1 MPMLVLLALFG
12 FLAQL
17 VDGSLGMGYGVTSTT
32 MLVAVGVAPAAASA
46 TVHFAQIGTTLASG
60 ISHHRMGNT
69 DWRTVSILAV
79 PGFVGAFCG
88 AVFLVSLDAAF
99 AKPMVAAILF
109 LLGCY
114 VLFRFLVLGGRRPQF
129 QGSNSPF
136 FLVPMGLFG
145 GTLDAIGGGGWGP
158 VGTTTLLSSGRLE
171 PRKVVGSISTT
182 EFVVAV
188 GGSLGF
194 LFAMHKEEIPW
205 TFALALLAG
214 GVFAAPIAAYLV
226 RALAP
231 RVLGV
236 AAGGLIILTNTRT
249 LADWAGA
256 SGMTVLALA
265 LVILVGWVAAIRWAV
280 RQERAAVL
288 ASDLTDLATCASPPS
303 PTTRSVP

>member
-46 TVHFAQIGTTLASG
+46 TVHLAQIGTTLASG
-60 ISHHRMGNT
+60 ISHHRLGNT

-88 AVFLVSLDAAF
+88 AVFLVSIDAAL

-129 QGSNSPF
+129 HGRNSPF

-158 VGTTTLLSSGRLE
+158 IGTTTLLSSGRLE

-194 LFAMHKEEIPW
+194 LVAMHREEIPW
-205 TFALALLAG
+205 GFALALLAG

-226 RALAP
+226 RLLAP

-236 AAGGLIILTNTRT
+236 VAGGLIILTNTRT

-256 SGMTVLALA
+256 SGITVLALV

-280 RQERAAVL
+280 RQARAAAL
-288 ASDLTDLATCASPPS
+288 SSDLTDLAPCASPPS

>member
-1 MPMLVLLALFG
+1 MPLLVLLALFG
-12 FLAQL
+12 FVAQL

-32 MLVAVGVAPAAASA
+32 MLIAVGVAPAAASA
-46 TVHFAQIGTTLASG
+46 AVHFAQIGTTLASG
-60 ISHHRMGNT
+60 ISHHRLGNT

-88 AVFLVSLDAAF
+88 AVFLVSLDAAL
-99 AKPMVAAILF
+99 AKPLVAAILF

-129 QGSNSPF
+129 QGRNSPF

-194 LFAMHKEEIPW
+194 LFAMHQEEIPW
-205 TFALALLAG
+205 TFALALLVG

-226 RALAP
+226 RVLAP

-236 AAGGLIILTNTRT
+236 AAGGLIILTNTKT
-249 LADWAGA
+249 LAEWAGA
-256 SGMTVLALA
+256 SGTTVLALA
-265 LVILVGWVAAIRWAV
+265 VVVLAAWVAAIRWAV
-280 RQERAAVL
+280 RQERAAK
-288 ASDLTDLATCASPPS
+288 SSNLTDLVACASPPS
-303 PTTRSVP
+303 PTTRSAP